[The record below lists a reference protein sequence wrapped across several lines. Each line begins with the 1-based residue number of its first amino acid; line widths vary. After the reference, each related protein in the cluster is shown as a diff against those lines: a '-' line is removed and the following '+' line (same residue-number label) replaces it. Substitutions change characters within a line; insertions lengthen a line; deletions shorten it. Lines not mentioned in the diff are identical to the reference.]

1 MNSTAG
7 HGLAP
12 VAPMTTAEK
21 AEQARWFAENL
32 QPHESRLRGWLRAR
46 FPSLTDLDDL
56 VQESYARLIRARE
69 GGKVVNIRNYLFAT
83 ARNAALDLF
92 RRNRIVAIEGVEN
105 IDVLPVL
112 ENGPDQAESLD
123 HDEDLALLAAAV
135 QALPRRCRQVL
146 LLQKIHGLSYK
157 EIAARLGISE
167 RTVNAQ
173 IAKGV
178 LRCRDFVR
186 ARQGRKEPR

>member
-1 MNSTAG
+1 
-7 HGLAP
+7 
-12 VAPMTTAEK
+12 MTTAEK